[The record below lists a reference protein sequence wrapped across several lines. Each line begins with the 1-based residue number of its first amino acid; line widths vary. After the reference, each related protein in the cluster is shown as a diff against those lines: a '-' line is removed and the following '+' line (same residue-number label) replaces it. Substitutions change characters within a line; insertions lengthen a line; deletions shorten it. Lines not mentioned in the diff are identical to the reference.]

1 MSTPVHSLSKD
12 TSLDNYTITS
22 VLGGGGF
29 SIVYLAREKETNRP
43 VVIKEY
49 MPRKLA
55 KRGNDMSISAL
66 SEEKVNS
73 FQGGRKLFF
82 QEASILATL
91 KHPNIVDVQSFFR
104 ANETVYMVMSYE
116 AGDNLQYIISKQ
128 KGKLSEHFLLTILP
142 PLLDALN
149 MIHERGYLH
158 QDIKPGNIHICSG
171 DRPLLLDF
179 GAVQRRQISRQYQP
193 GQVTSSGF
201 SPIEQHDKTGY
212 VGPWTDIYAIGATM
226 YSCIAGTPPPNSQ
239 ERHTQDTL
247 KPATVT
253 FKKQY
258 SKKLLRALDWALEVD
273 PELRPQTIQEFKDAL
288 PPIQEEKE
296 QRTIGNRLISMF
308 TGSTSAGRG

>member
-1 MSTPVHSLSKD
+1 MRIPINSLPKD
-12 TSLDNYTITS
+12 TSLDNYTITR

-29 SIVYLAREKETNRP
+29 SIVYLAKEKETNRLA
-43 VVIKEY
+43 VIKEY

-66 SEEKVNS
+66 SEKKVNS

-104 ANETVYMVMSYE
+104 ANGTVYIVMAYE
-116 AGDNLQYIISKQ
+116 AGDNLQHVISRQ
-128 KGKLSEHFLLTILP
+128 KGKLNERFLLTVFP
-142 PLLDALN
+142 PLLDALSL
-149 MIHERGYLH
+149 IHERGYLH

-201 SPIEQHDKTGY
+201 SPIEQHNKTGY

-226 YSCIAGTPPPNSQ
+226 YSCITGSPPPDSQ
-239 ERHTQDTL
+239 ERHMKDSL
-247 KPATVT
+247 KPTVVA

-258 SKKLLRALDWALEVD
+258 SEKLLKALDWALEVD

-288 PPIQEEKE
+288 PPIQDEEE
-296 QRTIGNRLISMF
+296 QPSIGTRLLSMF
-308 TGSTSAGRG
+308 TGNATAGRG